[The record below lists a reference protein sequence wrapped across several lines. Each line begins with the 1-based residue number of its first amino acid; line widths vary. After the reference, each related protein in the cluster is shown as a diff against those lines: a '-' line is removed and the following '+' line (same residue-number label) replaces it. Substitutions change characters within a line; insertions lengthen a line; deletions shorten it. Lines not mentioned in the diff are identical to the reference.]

1 MPALL
6 TRIWK
11 GSAVAMASHSFDVR
25 HIEDQSAGLLAAGA
39 DRRGRLLDFAF
50 RARRERHLRAGRGK
64 RGGRRKPD
72 AAATAGDQRALAVK
86 PQGWSFGEIDRSHA
100 LAHCLIR

>member
-6 TRIWK
+6 TGIWK
-11 GSAVAMASHSFDVR
+11 GSAVAMASR
-25 HIEDQSAGLLAAGA
+25 TAYIEDQSAGLLAA
-39 DRRGRLLDFAF
+39 DRCGRLLDFAF

-72 AAATAGDQRALAVK
+72 AAATAGNQRALAVK